1 MSWKSGVFTFEG
13 KSIQQVLRELARW
26 YDLTIVYGKEVPDIK
41 LRGEMGMNL
50 NLSQVLKGLAAMEVI
65 CRLEPGKKLLVF
77 P

>member
-1 MSWKSGVFTFEG
+1 
-13 KSIQQVLRELARW
+13 
-26 YDLTIVYGKEVPDIK
+26 
-41 LRGEMGMNL
+41 MGMNL